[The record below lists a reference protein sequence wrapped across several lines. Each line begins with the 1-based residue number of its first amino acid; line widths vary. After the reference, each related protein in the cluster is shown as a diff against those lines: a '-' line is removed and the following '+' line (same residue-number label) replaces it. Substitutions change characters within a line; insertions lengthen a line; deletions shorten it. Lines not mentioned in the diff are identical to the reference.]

1 MEAADPGGTARREP
15 LVGRRLAELSE
26 RQGWVHHVV
35 DADTGEVLTTPLD
48 RPLAPLS
55 RAERLARLGHRIDL
69 PSPWGP
75 VYRLTPRNPYQAA
88 PLNWVTFYDAAIT
101 LPEAQDE
108 VYWSLPQD
116 FHRTADLPGLRSHFD
131 QPPQQRCVV
140 TLAFTAASWAGA
152 VGHIE
157 IAGSASG
164 LIPVTDS
171 YADHT
176 VDLSFAP
183 FPGYPVEVFA
193 FLRAGLHQVV
203 FRSITL
209 RAERVVVDP
218 TRI

>member
-1 MEAADPGGTARREP
+1 M
-15 LVGRRLAELSE
+15 
-26 RQGWVHHVV
+26 
-35 DADTGEVLTTPLD
+35 
-48 RPLAPLS
+48 
-55 RAERLARLGHRIDL
+55 
-69 PSPWGP
+69 
-75 VYRLTPRNPYQAA
+75 
-88 PLNWVTFYDAAIT
+88 TFYDAAIT

-116 FHRTADLPGLRSHFD
+116 FHRTTDLPGLRSHFD

-176 VDLSFAP
+176 VDLSLAP

-203 FRSITL
+203 FRSITP

>member
-1 MEAADPGGTARREP
+1 
-15 LVGRRLAELSE
+15 
-26 RQGWVHHVV
+26 
-35 DADTGEVLTTPLD
+35 
-48 RPLAPLS
+48 
-55 RAERLARLGHRIDL
+55 
-69 PSPWGP
+69 
-75 VYRLTPRNPYQAA
+75 
-88 PLNWVTFYDAAIT
+88 VTFYDAAIT

-116 FHRTADLPGLRSHFD
+116 FHRTTDLPGLRSHFD

-183 FPGYPVEVFA
+183 FPGFPVEVFA